1 MFLCTG
7 PIAIV
12 SARERWGPFSP
23 VTVNRCFSPSLQWF
37 STMCSADMAGK
48 EMFPQER
55 ECLAGLREGTP
66 SGHRDGSVHST
77 ASQTVAPA

>member
-1 MFLCTG
+1 
-7 PIAIV
+7 
-12 SARERWGPFSP
+12 
-23 VTVNRCFSPSLQWF
+23 
-37 STMCSADMAGK
+37 MCSADMAGK